1 MFIYAYNNASK
12 AGKQIRD
19 MLNVKFIKHKN
30 SKFKG
35 SPDKVVI
42 NWGSSNLPEEVLKC
56 TVVNTSVA
64 VSRAANKRS
73 FFEAMVG
80 HARTPEFTTDKAE
93 ALKWV
98 DDGNTVVCRTLLN
111 ANSGKGIV
119 LVEPGGGELVDA
131 PLYTKYVP
139 KKQEWRIHVFRGE
152 CVDIQRKARK
162 KDVPNDEV
170 NWKIRNIGGGFI
182 FARNEGIKPHEDIIE
197 QAIKA
202 VEACGLD
209 FGAADVIFN
218 EKEQQAYVLEVNTA
232 PGVDGTTLE
241 GYVKRFEELK

>member
-1 MFIYAYNNASK
+1 MFIYTYNNGSK
-12 AGKQIRD
+12 AGKAIRD
-19 MLNVKFIKHKN
+19 MLDVKFIKHKN

-35 SPDKVVI
+35 KPEKVVI
-42 NWGSSNLPEEVLKC
+42 NWGSSSVPEEVLKC
-56 TVVNTSVA
+56 TVLNGPVA
-64 VSRAANKRS
+64 VSKAANKLS
-73 FFEAMVG
+73 FFEAVHT
-80 HARTPEFTTDKAE
+80 HARLPEFTTEKEKA
-93 ALKWV
+93 LQWLN
-98 DDGNTVVCRTLLN
+98 DGSTVVCRTLLN

-119 LVEPGGGELVDA
+119 LVEPGGNLVDA

-162 KDVPNDEV
+162 KDIPDEEV

-182 FARNEGIKPHEDIIE
+182 FARNEGVKPHEDIVE

-202 VEACGLD
+202 VQACGLD

-218 EKEQQAYVLEVNTA
+218 EKEQKAYVLEVNTA